1 MSKKGL
7 LSVLLFCLA
16 FVSLNAQSGGNGNG
30 SGFSAFS
37 DEDDFGSFFSSAGG
51 NPFGSFFQQARK
63 QAKKSK
69 K

>member
-1 MSKKGL
+1 MVMEADS
-7 LSVLLFCLA
+7 LLF
-16 FVSLNAQSGGNGNG
+16 
-30 SGFSAFS
+30 S
-37 DEDDFGSFFSSAGG
+37 DDDDFGSFFSSAGG